1 MGAALLVG
9 IHHGP
14 HPGRAYFPENDPK
27 EYECNLSG
35 DFKGAAQLWRSSRG
49 EGGMQS
55 WDGGRALL
63 FQWIK
68 SEQAQQ
74 RFLPKKEVGRNGCW
88 RKEKGEGRK

>member
-1 MGAALLVG
+1 
-9 IHHGP
+9 
-14 HPGRAYFPENDPK
+14 
-27 EYECNLSG
+27 
-35 DFKGAAQLWRSSRG
+35 
-49 EGGMQS
+49 MQS